1 MPSLGKRCHELRI
14 VDRDNTWRIMYHLD
28 ADAVVILD
36 VFAKKTGTTPK
47 SVIDKCK
54 RRLREYLQL
63 RYEGVDN
70 MDKKKAQRLKAAGW
84 AVGDAGD
91 FLELTDEERAF
102 IETKLALAAAVRER
116 RKRRKLSQT
125 QLAQRLGSS
134 QSRVAKMEA
143 ADPTVSLDLLV
154 RSLLSLGATQAD
166 IAKAIRKGVSRSAA

>member
-1 MPSLGKRCHELRI
+1 MNKKRAE
-14 VDRDNTWRIMYHLD
+14 
-28 ADAVVILD
+28 
-36 VFAKKTGTTPK
+36 
-47 SVIDKCK
+47 
-54 RRLREYLQL
+54 
-63 RYEGVDN
+63 
-70 MDKKKAQRLKAAGW
+70 RLKGGGW
-84 AVGDAGD
+84 AIGDTGD

-102 IETKLALAAAVRER
+102 IETKLALAVAVRDR

-125 QLAQRLGSS
+125 QLARRVGSS